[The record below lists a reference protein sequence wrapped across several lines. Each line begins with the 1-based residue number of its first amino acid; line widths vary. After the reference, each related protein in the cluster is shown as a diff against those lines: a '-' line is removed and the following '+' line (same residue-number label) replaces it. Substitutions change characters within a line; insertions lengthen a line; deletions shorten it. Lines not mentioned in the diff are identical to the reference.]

1 MIGSELKERETGL
14 VNSETT
20 PVDRNDDK
28 ALSTLEDDTKS
39 EGREEDS
46 VDPKMEKNVVVLLPL
61 DVNTNENNA
70 RNDENALPTLED
82 DTPLEGKGEEDSV
95 DLEELKNIAPDLDE
109 DDVDRNDDNALST
122 HSLLEETNEN
132 GEKTVFSNDIGSQP
146 MTVTEKPPMLELP
159 PSEMEDKEDPQLLF
173 ASAGSQFSSQSDSP
187 SHDIDQFDQVNH
199 QLPPVKLEDTPPLP
213 PLPPMQWRMRKLES
227 PMLTPTDGGQLK
239 VNEIKNPETE
249 NVKFENE
256 GSLHAQD
263 HDKKSTST
271 EVKFVEI
278 LAPKE
283 ADEIPNNIR
292 PMKIQR
298 PRNPLIDAVATHDKS
313 KVKPCLI

>member
-132 GEKTVFSNDIGSQP
+132 GEKTFVVLNDLGS
-146 MTVTEKPPMLELP
+146 
-159 PSEMEDKEDPQLLF
+159 
-173 ASAGSQFSSQSDSP
+173 
-187 SHDIDQFDQVNH
+187 
-199 QLPPVKLEDTPPLP
+199 
-213 PLPPMQWRMRKLES
+213 
-227 PMLTPTDGGQLK
+227 
-239 VNEIKNPETE
+239 
-249 NVKFENE
+249 
-256 GSLHAQD
+256 
-263 HDKKSTST
+263 
-271 EVKFVEI
+271 
-278 LAPKE
+278 
-283 ADEIPNNIR
+283 
-292 PMKIQR
+292 
-298 PRNPLIDAVATHDKS
+298 
-313 KVKPCLI
+313 

>member
-1 MIGSELKERETGL
+1 M
-14 VNSETT
+14 
-20 PVDRNDDK
+20 
-28 ALSTLEDDTKS
+28 
-39 EGREEDS
+39 
-46 VDPKMEKNVVVLLPL
+46 
-61 DVNTNENNA
+61 
-70 RNDENALPTLED
+70 
-82 DTPLEGKGEEDSV
+82 
-95 DLEELKNIAPDLDE
+95 
-109 DDVDRNDDNALST
+109 
-122 HSLLEETNEN
+122 
-132 GEKTVFSNDIGSQP
+132 IGSQP

-313 KVKPCLI
+313 KLRKVLAMSQITKGQENDKLLEQIRTKSYNLKPPAQTRPNIQGPTTNVRIAAILEKANAIRQAFAGSDDDDDDDSDSWSDS